1 MPAMHGFIDPLIGR
15 SFAGRRVL
23 ITGHT
28 GFKGG
33 WLSAWL
39 LHLGADV
46 VGLSLPPYEGPG
58 VFKSCDLDSRMDSRF
73 ADIRNPAALQ
83 EALQGVDA
91 EIVFHLAAQPLV
103 RHSYRF
109 PAETF
114 ATNVSGTANVLDAVR
129 QMPSLRAVVVITS
142 DKCYDNR
149 EWTWGYREI
158 DPLGGHDPYSA
169 SKGCTELVAQAYRH
183 AFFAD
188 SAGPQLATARAGNV
202 IGGGDW
208 GEERLVPD
216 IVRAAS
222 SGVPLEI
229 RSPKAVRPWQHVLEP
244 LSGYLQLGARLLE
257 DGAEFAGA
265 WNFGPD
271 IESTVNVR
279 ELMQLMRTAWGQ
291 GAPEVRFAEQ
301 QPETTATLHEAGLLR
316 LDSTKARTHLGW
328 RPQLGLA
335 EAIGMTVDWYKAH
348 ALGEDMGECTEQQIS
363 GYGALMAGSSLT
375 RYAMVAE

>member
-1 MPAMHGFIDPLIGR
+1 MSEFIDPHIGR
-15 SFAGRRVL
+15 AFAGRRVL
-23 ITGHT
+23 VTGHT

-46 VGLSLPPYEGPG
+46 VGLSLPPSEGPG
-58 VFKSCDLDSRMDSRF
+58 VFKSCGLADRMDSRI
-73 ADIRNPAALQ
+73 ADIRDRGALQ
-83 EALQGVDA
+83 EALRGVDA

-103 RHSYRF
+103 RHSYRH

-129 QMPSLRAVVVITS
+129 QMPSLRAVVVITT

-169 SKGCTELVAQAYRH
+169 SKACTELVAQAYRH
-183 AFFAD
+183 AYFAD
-188 SAGPQLATARAGNV
+188 SNGPQLATARAGNV

-222 SGVPLEI
+222 TGVPLEI
-229 RSPKAVRPWQHVLEP
+229 RSPESVRPWQHVLEP
-244 LSGYLQLGARLLE
+244 LSGYLQLAARLVD
-257 DGAEFAGA
+257 DGSEFAGA
-265 WNFGPD
+265 WNFGPEL
-271 IESTVNVR
+271 ESTVNVR
-279 ELMQLMRTAWGQ
+279 ELMQMVRTAWGQ
-291 GAPEVRFAEQ
+291 GAPEVRFPEQ
-301 QPETTATLHEAGLLR
+301 QTGTSSALHEAGILR
-316 LDSTKARTHLGW
+316 LDSTKARTRLGW
-328 RPQLGLA
+328 RPQLRLA
-335 EAIGMTVDWYKAH
+335 EAIGMTIDWYKAH
-348 ALGEDMGECTEQQIS
+348 ALGDDMSDCTEQQLA
-363 GYGALMAGSSLT
+363 GYSALMAGSSLT